1 MFDLQGFIQQMVIVQ
16 QMAIVIGVA
25 VYAVGLKNSL
35 WCVLWLLPI
44 HGFKAEFGQETRFT
58 PG

>member
-1 MFDLQGFIQQMVIVQ
+1 MFDMQGFIQQMVIVQ
-16 QMAIVIGVA
+16 QMVIGIGVA

-35 WCVLWLLPI
+35 WCVLWLFPI
-44 HGFKAEFGQETRFT
+44 YGFTAEFGQETRIA